1 MTKSLEIIGK
11 KFKFNIR
18 PTRKLI
24 SKFKK
29 FSKKKTIVKPKS
41 KTRSKSRSKSLSK
54 SRSKSLSKSRSNVL
68 YDLEFF
74 SIPEDAE
81 AYDIN
86 EWSDRP
92 LKEIMRDMT
101 EQYILFYMNGTEK
114 FSIIPLSELK
124 KFLTYEDKNGHICSK
139 SNSEWKEYYYAHRDM
154 SNESLRAYFNE
165 NFIDNDKP
173 LIAINTIFLSYFG
186 FAAYI
191 STKPI
196 HELIKRI
203 DSEGDSVCSSYI
215 IYVDFEDSKKSENI
229 VLLSGQNAPSGHS
242 IDEQSTSVDIG
253 VGIGK
258 ICEKNAVIQNVKIRK
273 IK

>member
-11 KFKFNIR
+11 TVKFNIR

-41 KTRSKSRSKSLSK
+41 KTRSKSR
-54 SRSKSLSKSRSNVL
+54 SKSRSNVL

-139 SNSEWKEYYYAHRDM
+139 SNSEWKEYYDEHRDM

-203 DSEGDSVCSSYI
+203 DSEGDSVCSSHI
-215 IYVDFEDSKKSENI
+215 IYIDFEDSKKSENI